1 MRMTLDYAYGTPSEP
16 LTARAVEEEPVA
28 A

>member
-1 MRMTLDYAYGTPSEP
+1 MTLDYAYGTPAEEV
-16 LTARAVEEEPVA
+16 TARAVEEEPVA